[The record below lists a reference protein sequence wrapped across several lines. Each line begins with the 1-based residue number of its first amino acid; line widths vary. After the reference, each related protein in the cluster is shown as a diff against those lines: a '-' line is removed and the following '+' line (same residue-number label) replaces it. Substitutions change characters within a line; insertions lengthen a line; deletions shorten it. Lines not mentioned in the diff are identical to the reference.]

1 MDWRALPLPL
11 VWIADSLAT
20 GVFRAYD
27 AAMNKLIAAAALS
40 LLATAAT
47 GREKTPEQFLYGSST
62 PVAGA
67 ATSQDTYRAA
77 VSAADPRAAAAGRWI
92 LAQGG
97 SAADAAMAVMIA
109 LTVVEPQ
116 SSGIGGGGF
125 LLYHDVRKGLVSY
138 DGREKAPAAATP
150 DYWLGADGKPIGIQ
164 QAVPGGRSVGVPGN
178 LALAAKV
185 HARHGKLRWAQLFE
199 PAIILARDGFTIS
212 TRMRTILE
220 GREAFLA
227 ENPTARA
234 LYYGPDG
241 DALAVGTVVRNPAL
255 AATLTDLARH
265 GPRIFYK
272 GPYGKRL
279 VAAARGAARNPSLLT
294 EADMAAYRVEVRQP
308 VCGSYRVYRVC
319 GMAPPS
325 SGGVGVF
332 AVLKQIE
339 RFDIAGLGKD
349 SPVAWH
355 LIAESMRLAYAD
367 RAQFIADPTFVAVPT
382 TGLVSD
388 SYLAGR
394 SALISADKAMA
405 SVAAGNPDAAPKL
418 AVVPDTEVAGTSD
431 FAVADSDGNVA
442 SMTSTIESVFG
453 SGLMVDGYTL
463 NNELTD
469 FNFVPAV
476 GGTPSANRVE
486 GGKRPRST
494 MSPAIVYGPDG
505 KVVVA
510 VGAAGGGTILAQV
523 AKALIG
529 VLDWKLTL
537 QQAIALPQIMGTGND
552 VRVEKGSALEA
563 MAPALTA
570 LGHNVI
576 VGGFPLKANGVQSV
590 AGGWTGGA
598 DPRSEGVVVGI
609 K

>member
-1 MDWRALPLPL
+1 
-11 VWIADSLAT
+11 
-20 GVFRAYD
+20 
-27 AAMNKLIAAAALS
+27 MNKLIVVAALS
-40 LLATAAT
+40 LLGTSAL
-47 GREKTPEQFLYGSST
+47 GRDKSPEQFLYGSSA
-62 PVAGA
+62 PVVGA
-67 ATSQDTYRAA
+67 AITQDTYRAA

-125 LLYHDVRKGLVSY
+125 LMYHDARTGLASY

-150 DYWLGADGKPIGIQ
+150 DYWLGPDGKPLNIQ
-164 QAVPGGRSVGVPGN
+164 QAVPGGKSVGVPGN
-178 LALAAKV
+178 LALAAMV
-185 HARHGKLRWAQLFE
+185 HAQHGRLRWAQLFE
-199 PAIILARDGFTIS
+199 PAIILARDGFAIS
-212 TRMRTILE
+212 GRMRMILE
-220 GREAFLA
+220 SREAFLA

-241 DALAVGTVVRNPAL
+241 SALPVGALVRNPAL
-255 AATLTDLARH
+255 AATLTDIARH
-265 GPRIFYK
+265 GARTFYT
-272 GPYGKRL
+272 GGYAKRL
-279 VAAARGAARNPSLLT
+279 VATAGRAANNPSLMT
-294 EADMAAYRVEVRQP
+294 TKDVSAYRVEVRQP
-308 VCGSYRVYRVC
+308 VCGTYRIYKIC

-325 SGGVGVF
+325 SGGVGVL
-332 AVLKQIE
+332 AILKQIE
-339 RFDIAGLGKD
+339 RFNIAALGKD

-367 RAQFIADPTFVAVPT
+367 RAQFLADPAFVAVPT
-382 TGLVSD
+382 AGLTSD
-388 SYLAGR
+388 AYLNGR
-394 SALISADKAMA
+394 SALISADKAMT
-405 SVAAGNPDAAPKL
+405 SVAPGNPTAAPKL
-418 AVVPDTEVAGTSD
+418 ASVPDTEVAGTSD
-431 FAVADSDGNVA
+431 FAVADSSGNVA

-476 GGTPSANRVE
+476 DGVPAANRVE

-510 VGAAGGGTILAQV
+510 LGAAGGATIMAQV

-529 VLDWKLTL
+529 VLDWHLTL
-537 QQAIALPQIMGTGND
+537 QQAIAMPQIMGTGND
-552 VRVEKGSALEA
+552 VRVEKGTALEA
-563 MAPALTA
+563 MVPALTA

-576 VGGFPLKANGVQSV
+576 IGGFPLKANGVQSV
-590 AGGWTGGA
+590 PGGWSGGA